1 MTINDEPRTL
11 ARAAGRE
18 SILLRPLL
26 GIAILGAVS
35 AAALQANI
43 GDGEESTGASVA
55 QTGIPEIVVQPPDIV
70 EPDWVVD
77 FDKIP
82 PFVLPEPP
90 ALEPPPITAVAS
102 WRVPS

>member
-11 ARAAGRE
+11 AQAAGRE

-55 QTGIPEIVVQPPDIV
+55 QTGIPEIVVQPPHIV
-70 EPDWVVD
+70 DPDWVVD

-82 PFVLPEPP
+82 PFVLPAPP
-90 ALEPPPITAVAS
+90 ALEPPPIRAVAS